1 MALDLVVKKRG
12 DRMTIGYGAYFNM
25 RIEILN
31 TIQFGLRDKFKKES
45 IHEKFYSDE
54 VFNTVKKLKLDNFI
68 FHSDCDGYLTYREVK
83 KTLEV
88 LEKYNFS
95 SNEWSKEINQFINLL
110 KKARDKKSYIYY
122 C

>member
-31 TIQFGLRDKFKKES
+31 TIQFGLGDKFKKES